1 MSSSSS
7 SLVQPCL
14 RKSKRTRTSTEKAK
28 IIQTNTSKVI
38 EKEQPTQQS
47 IPKKRKISNIE
58 KEEYE
63 KSDKIDPVEKLLS
76 LTNINQDFLSDLTKN
91 IPSNISSSN
100 STSCLNIQNIHNTS
114 NNHHHNINITHNHKN
129 SICSNHSGYEEDDE
143 GEEFEEEIEEEEEE
157 EEDEFVEIANVNFTK
172 IIQDNIRQFYV
183 NRRLQNQY
191 HDTFSLLNQSSKPI
205 QQTQPSTNNTT
216 PSTTTSNNPDVPFF
230 KSVNFG
236 NKPREYTIDDYFS
249 YSEATEEEQQTKEPE
264 TSETDVS
271 PITTP
276 KSNFQSLY
284 IPKINSNNHYHYHYN
299 NDNSRDLLLRNT
311 INNNNDEQDL
321 SKILNKNSL
330 INGKASEMVSS
341 GNFMINDFFL

>member
-100 STSCLNIQNIHNTS
+100 STSCLNI
-114 NNHHHNINITHNHKN
+114 
-129 SICSNHSGYEEDDE
+129 GYEEDDE